1 MPRASPPK
9 RRSAA
14 RNVRTTPRRPRR
26 VGGIA
31 RAGRTMKECREVI
44 DLLTE
49 YLEGGLTPEEAR
61 RLEGHLANCDGCA
74 GFLASLRTVRAAAGT
89 AKADSIPEDCRR
101 ALRSFLETRL
111 KPPKR

>member
-9 RRSAA
+9 RRAAA
-14 RNVRTTPRRPRR
+14 RQARTTRRPPR
-26 VGGIA
+26 VGLIA
-31 RAGRTMKECREVI
+31 RAGRTMRECREVI

-49 YLEGGLTPEEAR
+49 YLEGGLTQEEAR
-61 RLEGHLANCDGCA
+61 RLEGHLANCDGCS

-89 AKADSIPEDCRR
+89 AKADSVPEDCRR